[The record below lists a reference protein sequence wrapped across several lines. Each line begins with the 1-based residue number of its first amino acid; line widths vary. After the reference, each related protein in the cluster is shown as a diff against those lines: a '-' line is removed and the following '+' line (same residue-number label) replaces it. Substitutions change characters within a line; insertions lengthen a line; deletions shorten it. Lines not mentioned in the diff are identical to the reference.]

1 MNWSGN
7 MRNPLLKRLPRQL
20 KEEVF
25 KYFVIGALLI
35 STIGLVS
42 GFLVAD
48 NSMIK
53 SYNESFEKYH
63 IEDGHFI
70 ISSPLTQRQKINI
83 EKHHVHL
90 YEQNFYEEENY
101 FYYFVCVVRYDNLFC
116 TEGLYPR
123 T

>member
-1 MNWSGN
+1 

-53 SYNESFEKYH
+53 AYNESFEKYN
-63 IEDGHFI
+63 IEDGNFI
-70 ISSPLTQRQKINI
+70 I
-83 EKHHVHL
+83 
-90 YEQNFYEEENY
+90 
-101 FYYFVCVVRYDNLFC
+101 
-116 TEGLYPR
+116 
-123 T
+123 